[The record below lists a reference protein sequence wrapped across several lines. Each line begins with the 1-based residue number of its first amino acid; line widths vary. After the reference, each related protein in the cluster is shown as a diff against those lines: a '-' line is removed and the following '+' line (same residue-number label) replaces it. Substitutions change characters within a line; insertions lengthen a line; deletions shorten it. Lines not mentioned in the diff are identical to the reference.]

1 MVSQGQG
8 REPPPPPPGGGG
20 GVSRAKQ
27 EIGVSPTWWAH
38 NFRLEIFFKLQLAL
52 VQATE
57 LVDLV
62 LVLAAHLD
70 LVACRGL
77 IVLGELGTRG

>member
-1 MVSQGQG
+1 M
-8 REPPPPPPGGGG
+8 
-20 GVSRAKQ
+20 
-27 EIGVSPTWWAH
+27 WWAH

-52 VQATE
+52 MQATE